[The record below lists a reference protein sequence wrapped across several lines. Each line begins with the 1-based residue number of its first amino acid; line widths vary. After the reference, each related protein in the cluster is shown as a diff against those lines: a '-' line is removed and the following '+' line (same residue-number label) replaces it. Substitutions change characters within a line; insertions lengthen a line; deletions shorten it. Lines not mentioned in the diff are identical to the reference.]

1 MEVILLNFMF
11 IMLPVL
17 LYLFYVA
24 FNRSFGKEENELF
37 LDLALLTSVFLS
49 YRFGG
54 NLFYYVC
61 HIPFLYAFQ
70 KNRKFVM
77 GYIFI
82 LSFLTVKNNPYVL
95 IEYSFYFI
103 IYIFMKKKK
112 YQIPFLI
119 VLKCF
124 FLTISDIMPYFFIT
138 ILSLILFQKGERI
151 LKFSMNQKELEQEK
165 QMKDSLFKI
174 THEIKNPIA
183 VCKGYLDMFDVN
195 NPEHFKKYIPIM
207 KEEID
212 RTLFLLQDFL
222 SISNIKMEKDILD
235 INYLLEEVMRNFKP
249 ILVEKQIQTKMELV
263 EEEVDIFG
271 DYNRL
276 CQVFINLI
284 KNSIEAIHENG
295 KLVIESKIENGI
307 IRINIIDNGCGIEE
321 EVLQK
326 IKEPFFTTKSNGTGL
341 GVSLSNEIVKKHQG
355 SLNYDSKNGITKA
368 IVCLPIVS
376 F

>member
-1 MEVILLNFMF
+1 
-11 IMLPVL
+11 
-17 LYLFYVA
+17 
-24 FNRSFGKEENELF
+24 
-37 LDLALLTSVFLS
+37 
-49 YRFGG
+49 
-54 NLFYYVC
+54 
-61 HIPFLYAFQ
+61 
-70 KNRKFVM
+70 
-77 GYIFI
+77 
-82 LSFLTVKNNPYVL
+82 
-95 IEYSFYFI
+95 
-103 IYIFMKKKK
+103 MKKKK
-112 YQIPFLI
+112 YQMPFLI

-124 FLTISDIMPYFFIT
+124 FLTILDIMPYFFIT

-355 SLNYDSKNGITKA
+355 SLNYDSNILDLKTS
-368 IVCLPIVS
+368 S
-376 F
+376 FRIGRH